1 MYGVIIKEAKGNF
14 IPYVYERLPNTDKP
28 QLKQWF
34 TQAGSGLLTSD
45 AFLTLLGFDN
55 PECHM
60 KNYIE
65 NYLTMDEGFYR
76 FADEFC
82 GKYDFALLSNDVSAW
97 SEYICEYY
105 GLNKYFLLKIVS
117 ADVKLRKPDPAI
129 YTLALERTGA
139 NPAECIFIDNKAE
152 NVRVAEELGVKGVI
166 FGNEDP
172 DSNLLRARD
181 FAELATLL
189 K

>member
-60 KNYIE
+60 KIYI
-65 NYLTMDEGFYR
+65 
-76 FADEFC
+76 
-82 GKYDFALLSNDVSAW
+82 
-97 SEYICEYY
+97 
-105 GLNKYFLLKIVS
+105 
-117 ADVKLRKPDPAI
+117 
-129 YTLALERTGA
+129 
-139 NPAECIFIDNKAE
+139 
-152 NVRVAEELGVKGVI
+152 
-166 FGNEDP
+166 
-172 DSNLLRARD
+172 
-181 FAELATLL
+181 
-189 K
+189 